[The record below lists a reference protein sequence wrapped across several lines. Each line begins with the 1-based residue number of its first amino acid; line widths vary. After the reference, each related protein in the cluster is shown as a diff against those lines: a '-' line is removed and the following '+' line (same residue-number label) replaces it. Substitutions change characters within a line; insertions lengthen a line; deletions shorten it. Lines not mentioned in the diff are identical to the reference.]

1 MLSYNSSPL
10 QKVTLQNKEIYSFLQ
25 KSDANIDEETVKSF
39 GEEWLKFHSFS
50 KQEIEKIGSDYFDLL
65 PDDVSTFTALDV
77 GCGSGRWALYLS
89 NKVKFIE
96 GIDPSMAVFAASH
109 LLENV
114 KNVRITQASVN
125 TIPFAH
131 ESFDLVYSLGVLHH
145 IPDTADAIRNCFKY
159 VKRQGF
165 FLLYLYY
172 NLENRGFAFRTLFH
186 LSNFLRKIISSLP
199 SGIKKVFCDCIALL
213 VYWPLAKLSSLVSV
227 FSKKL
232 GEQIPLSYYRKTSF
246 FVMRNDALDRFGT
259 PLEKRFSKKE
269 ITQMLVEAGFVNTRF
284 SDIEPYWHVIAQRP

>member
-1 MLSYNSSPL
+1 MLSYRSNPL
-10 QKVTLQNKEIYSFLQ
+10 KKVSLHNKEINSFLQ
-25 KSDANIDEETVKSF
+25 EADANIDEQTVKSF
-39 GEEWLKFHSFS
+39 GEEWLKFNSFS
-50 KQEIEKIGSDYFDLL
+50 KEEIEKIGSDYFDLL
-65 PDDVSTFTALDV
+65 PAEVSGFTALDV
-77 GCGSGRWALYLS
+77 GCGSGRWAMYLS
-89 NKVKFIE
+89 DKVKFIE
-96 GIDPSMAVFAASH
+96 GIDPSMAVFAASR

-125 TIPFAH
+125 TIPFAE

-145 IPDTADAIRNCFKY
+145 IPDTGDAIKRCFRF

-172 NLENRGFAFRTLFH
+172 NLENRGFVFKTLFH
-186 LSNFLRKIISSLP
+186 LSNFFRKIISSLP
-199 SGIKKVFCDCIALL
+199 SAIKKVSCDCIAVF
-213 VYWPLAKLSSLVSV
+213 VYWPLAKLSSLVAV

-259 PLEKRFSKKE
+259 PLEKRFSKEE
-269 ITQMLVEAGFVNTRF
+269 ITQMLEEAGFINIQF
-284 SDIEPYWHVIAQRP
+284 SDKEPYWHVIAQRP